1 MHGAIQ
7 EDCSL
12 EMFIAPICFPVG
24 ILPGLIHPLF
34 LASKTTY
41 CVLLRRLSLT
51 SVSDVASDRSSDQMA
66 DPTFARS

>member
-51 SVSDVASDRSSDQMA
+51 SVSDVASDQMA